1 MSLTKVSY
9 SMISGAFVN
18 ALDYGATGNGTT
30 DDTSALQ
37 AAIAAAISLR
47 QPLYIPGGTYKT
59 TAELSIL
66 NTYGVGLDVY
76 GAGDGTTII
85 KAVHSGRSV
94 LSMIGAVNCSLNHI
108 TLQGDTTTFPKIGL
122 LLGRSSASS
131 AGWHTFNKIL
141 ITGAF
146 SLAGIYN
153 IASEGNGFY
162 DLFVIFASQATAKYG
177 VCIAGSDFESVGGL
191 TASTMVGQMFYN
203 ASIYMGGSSGVA
215 TVYISGSVSTGNIG
229 FYGGYFVTSTVGSS
243 YVQINSGL
251 QDGLSSSGPFIFD
264 NIAGETIGTI
274 SVTGFKF
281 TANTGGIFCRQVS
294 IRNCVMLVG
303 TSGKFL
309 TEDSLIGLKNSSIQ
323 GWGVISTNNFSA
335 PAPVTLNSNN
345 SLTTI
350 DYGYGFYQDSTYTP
364 VITSSSGTIG
374 AYTASGRY
382 VRNGNA
388 VVLSLV
394 INITTLGTASGNLIF
409 NLPFPVVTGERYI
422 GSAQNVSDGTLG
434 VIRVSVAEFLIIPTT
449 LTAGTFVATLPYNT
463 YGY

>member
-9 SMISGAFVN
+9 SMIAGEYAN
-18 ALDYGATGNGTT
+18 AIDYGAVGDGTT
-30 DDTSALQ
+30 DDTAALQ
-37 AAIAAAISLR
+37 AAINAAISLK

-66 NTYGVGLDVY
+66 NTYGFGLDVY
-76 GAGDGTTII
+76 GAGDGTTVI
-85 KAVHSGRSV
+85 KAVHTGRSI
-94 LSMIGAVNCSLNHI
+94 LSMIGAVNCSLSHI

-122 LLGRSSASS
+122 LLGRASAAS

-141 ITGAF
+141 ITGAY
-146 SLAGIYN
+146 SVAGVYN
-153 IASEGNGFY
+153 IASEGNGWY
-162 DLFVIFASQATAKYG
+162 DLFIIMATESTAKYG
-177 VCIAGSDFESVGGL
+177 VLMSGSDLESVGGL
-191 TASTMVGQMFYN
+191 TGSTMIDQQFYN

-215 TVYISGSVSTGNIG
+215 AVYINGAIGTGNIG
-229 FYGGYFVTSTVGSS
+229 FYGGYFVVSTVGSA

-251 QDGLSSSGPFIFD
+251 QDGLSSSGPFVFD
-264 NIAGETIGTI
+264 NISGETIGVI

-281 TANTGGIFCRQVS
+281 TANSGNIYCRQVAV
-294 IRNCVMLVG
+294 RNCVFLVG

-309 TEDSLIGLKNSSIQ
+309 TEDALIGLKNSSIQ
-323 GWGVISTNNFSA
+323 GWGIISTNNFST
-335 PAPVTLNSNN
+335 PAPVTLNANN

-350 DYGYGFYQDSTYTP
+350 DYGFGFYQDSTYTP
-364 VITSSSGTIG
+364 VITSSAGTIT

-409 NLPFPVVTGERYI
+409 NLPFPVTSGERYI

-434 VIRVSVAEFLIIPTT
+434 VIRVSVAEFLIIPTL

>member
-1 MSLTKVSY
+1 MSITKVSY

-18 ALDYGATGNGTT
+18 ALDYGATGNGST

-37 AAIAAAISLR
+37 AAITAAISLK

-59 TAELSIL
+59 TAELTIL

-85 KAVHSGRSV
+85 KAVHTGRSV

-122 LLGRSSASS
+122 LLGRASAAS

-162 DLFVIFASQATAKYG
+162 DLFVILASQATAKYG

-215 TVYISGSVSTGNIG
+215 TVYISGSISTGEIG
-229 FYGGYFVTSTVGSS
+229 FYGGYFVASTPNSS

-264 NIAGETIGTI
+264 NVSGETIGVI
-274 SVTGFKF
+274 SVTAFKF
-281 TANTGGIFCRQVS
+281 TANTGGIFCRQVA

-303 TSGKFL
+303 SSGKFL

-323 GWGVISTNNFSA
+323 GWGVIGTNNFSA

-364 VITSSSGTIG
+364 TITASSGTITTVI
-374 AYTASGRY
+374 AAGRY

-388 VVLSLV
+388 VILSLV
-394 INITTLGTASGNLIF
+394 ISLADVGTATGSLIF
-409 NLPFPVVTGERYI
+409 NLPFPIASGENYI
-422 GSAQNVSDGTLG
+422 GSAQNISTSASGI
-434 VIRVSVAEFLIIPTT
+434 IRVSDSQRLIT
-449 LTAGTFVATLPYNT
+449 LSTLANGTIVATLSYNT

>member
-30 DDTSALQ
+30 DDTVALQ
-37 AAIAAAISLR
+37 AAIAAAISLK
-47 QPLYIPGGTYKT
+47 QPLYIPGGIYKT
-59 TAELSIL
+59 TAELTIL
-66 NTYGVGLDVY
+66 NNYGVGLDVY
-76 GAGDGTTII
+76 GAGDGTTVI
-85 KAVHSGRSV
+85 KAVHTGRSIV
-94 LSMIGAVNCSLNHI
+94 SMIGATNCSLNHL

-122 LLGRSSASS
+122 LLGRSSAAS
-131 AGWHTFNKIL
+131 AGWHTFNKVL

-162 DLFVIFASQATAKYG
+162 DLFVILASQATAKYG
-177 VCIAGSDFESVGGL
+177 VCIAAQDFESVGGL
-191 TASTMVGQMFYN
+191 TASTMIGQMFYN

-215 TVYISGSVSTGNIG
+215 TVYISGSISTGDIG
-229 FYGGYFVTSTVGSS
+229 FYGGYLVASTVGSA

-251 QDGLSSSGPFIFD
+251 QDGLSSSGPFVFD
-264 NIAGETIGTI
+264 NVSGETIGVI
-274 SVTGFKF
+274 SVTAFKF
-281 TANTGGIFCRQVS
+281 TATSGNIFCRQVA
-294 IRNCVMLVG
+294 IKNCVMLVG
-303 TSGKFL
+303 TSGRFL
-309 TEDSLIGLKNSSIQ
+309 TEDSNVGLKNSSIQ
-323 GWGVISTNNFSA
+323 GWGVIDTNDFSS
-335 PAPVTLNSNN
+335 PAPVTVNANN

-350 DYGYGFYQDSTYTP
+350 DYGYGFYEDSTYTP
-364 VITSSSGTIG
+364 VITSASGTIG

-422 GSAQNVSDGTLG
+422 GSAQNVSDGTSG
-434 VIRVSVAEFLIIPTT
+434 VVRVSVNQFFIILSS
-449 LTAGTFVATLPYNT
+449 LTAGTIVATLPYNT